1 MRRTGQTQDPDFNTI
16 TVKKIRGSGQNSI
29 TVLSDIDILKP
40 SQLSVTQL
48 RISQEDDKQKG
59 FILDIDE
66 NRPTTLII
74 KRVINDTILDQGV
87 LYDTEFNKPDGVLYI
102 SPVYTLP
109 EKESDAL
116 DFIMNNMT
124 HILCFDTQEENTSF
138 TLNGLSTN
146 GADDYKQLRIS
157 NLSLYPINIV
167 FEGNTLIQMYQER
180 VSLVWCKRDTVYSWV
195 YVP

>member
-16 TVKKIRGSGQNSI
+16 TVKKIKASGQNSI

-74 KRVINDTILDQGV
+74 KRVLNDIVLDQGI
-87 LYDTEFNKPDGVLYI
+87 LYDTEFNKPDGILYI
-102 SPVYTLP
+102 SPVFTLP
-109 EKESDAL
+109 EQESNAL
-116 DFIMNNMT
+116 DFMMNNMSF
-124 HILCFDTQEENTSF
+124 IICLDTQQENTSF
-138 TLNGLSTN
+138 TLSPLTIY
-146 GADDYKQLRIS
+146 GADDYKQIRIS

-167 FEGNTLIQMYQER
+167 FEGNTLIQMYHER

>member
-1 MRRTGQTQDPDFNTI
+1 MRRTGQTQDPDFNTVTI
-16 TVKKIRGSGQNSI
+16 KKIRGSGQNSI

-48 RISQEDDKQKG
+48 RIAQEDNKAKG

-74 KRVINDTILDQGV
+74 KRVINDTVLDQGV
-87 LYDTEFNKPDGVLYI
+87 LYDTEFNKPEGLLYI
-102 SPVYTLP
+102 SPLYTLP
-109 EKESDAL
+109 EQENNAL
-116 DFIMNNMT
+116 DFMMNNMT
-124 HILCFDTQEENTSF
+124 HIICLYTQEENTSF
-138 TLNGLSTN
+138 TLQGLTTG
-146 GADDYKQLRIS
+146 GADDYKQIRIS
-157 NLSLYPINIV
+157 NLSLYPINIM